1 MQFIGVTTQQ
11 LISAL
16 SHTEP
21 VWVGKQSEILGICST
36 GICKCAKYSV
46 QRIEEWQ
53 SNGRTGRGAIATVE
67 AVLTRKRETE
77 GTLKL
82 LTNPLTCLRM
92 LKDA

>member
-1 MQFIGVTTQQ
+1 MQYNGVTTQQ

-21 VWVGKQSEILGICST
+21 VWAGKKSEILGIWST
-36 GICKCAKYSV
+36 GISKCANYSV

-53 SNGRTGRGAIATVE
+53 SNGRNGRGAIATVE
-67 AVLTRKRETE
+67 AVLRRKRETE

-82 LTNPLTCLRM
+82 LKNPLTCLRM